1 MFELLKLNMLP
12 PLEDIVKKR
21 KMLGLTQKQLAKLA
35 GVSQSLIAKLES
47 GKVSPSYD
55 KVKAI
60 FDAIESLEIKADY
73 KAVDVMHDNVIGV
86 QKGRPVAEA
95 VKLMVNHGFSQL
107 PVFDGEKVV
116 GSISEKTILEQMA
129 SGKDLSEISKLA
141 IEEIMDES
149 FPQIGKN
156 TPLRIV
162 SGLLQVYPA
171 VLVSDKGKVVGIIT
185 KADLLKV
192 LL

>member
-1 MFELLKLNMLP
+1 
-12 PLEDIVKKR
+12 
-21 KMLGLTQKQLAKLA
+21 KLA

-60 FDAIESLEIKADY
+60 FDAIESLEIKVDY
-73 KAVDVMHDNVIGV
+73 KAADVMHENVVGV

-95 VKLMVNHGFSQL
+95 VKLMVNYGFSQL

-116 GSISEKTILEQMA
+116 GSISEKTILELMA
-129 SGKDLSEISKLA
+129 SGKDLSEISELL
-141 IEEIMDES
+141 IEEVMDES

-171 VLVSDKGKVVGIIT
+171 VIVSDKGKVVGIIT